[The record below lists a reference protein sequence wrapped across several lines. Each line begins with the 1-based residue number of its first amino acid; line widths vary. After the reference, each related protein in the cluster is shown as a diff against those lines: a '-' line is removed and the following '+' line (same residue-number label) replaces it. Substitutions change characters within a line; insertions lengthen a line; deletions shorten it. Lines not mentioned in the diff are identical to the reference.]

1 MKISHRGRFL
11 TKTDRVQYFLVMIT
25 LFQMSKFTGD
35 VFGTTLRGLAAIQ
48 PVQGGSGSG
57 GGGAQEQDAD
67 RDRERAEGQGVMQAM
82 EYFND
87 KLLEQK
93 TRHREQVLS
102 QLKMKYD
109 KKPATV
115 RAVTFTKKLSFGFED
130 VLELLGRMGKESLQS
145 LITWRRLTMQFTRLG
160 ILSPV

>member
-1 MKISHRGRFL
+1 MSVLGTVRENQPSWPFSD
-11 TKTDRVQYFLVMIT
+11 KTDRVQYFFVMIT

-57 GGGAQEQDAD
+57 GAQEQDAD

-93 TRHREQVLS
+93 TPS
-102 QLKMKYD
+102 
-109 KKPATV
+109 
-115 RAVTFTKKLSFGFED
+115 S
-130 VLELLGRMGKESLQS
+130 
-145 LITWRRLTMQFTRLG
+145 
-160 ILSPV
+160 